1 MTEMPGWSR
10 WYLPP
15 MASASIT
22 SSPDETNWI
31 DVHGAGAQRS
41 DPKAGDP
48 EEFSEGHGPQ
58 GDAVRIYNY
67 VRLVRNL

>member
-1 MTEMPGWSR
+1 MGNMSGMPDPLTKKS
-10 WYLPP
+10 
-15 MASASIT
+15 ASA
-22 SSPDETNWI
+22 DTNWI

-58 GDAVRIYNY
+58 GDAIRIYNY
-67 VRLVRNL
+67 IRLVRNAE